1 MRRRAGSL
9 LLAAAVLAACSGD
22 ETGPTGAADA
32 DVTVTPTTVTPTTV
46 TPTTTDAVT
55 PTTDA
60 VAPSTDAA
68 MTYRGAVLAAG
79 PVAYWPLDDTT
90 PAMAAEVGP
99 GGFTGT
105 YAGTV
110 VVGEP
115 PAVDGGGTAVAFDG
129 SGGHLY
135 VGDASGPAARA
146 LALSPSLTVELWF
159 QPAAVPSGTVGQLA
173 RWRWY
178 GWGLQVVD
186 GRLSASLWLPGPTPV
201 ALAGPTLAEGVWYHV
216 ALTKDDSTARLYVDG
231 APVAESPATGPVHYV
246 ALDPAQ
252 DCCGSGGGVAFG
264 RDGDV
269 STDAAHFLT
278 GGLDEVAVYDRALT
292 ADEVAAHAAFRRR

>member
-9 LLAAAVLAACSGD
+9 LLAAAVLAGCSGD
-22 ETGPTGAADA
+22 GTGPTGAADA
-32 DVTVTPTTVTPTTV
+32 AVTTVTAA
-46 TPTTTDAVT
+46 TTDAVT
-55 PTTDA
+55 PSTA
-60 VAPSTDAA
+60 VRPSTAVTPSTDAA
-68 MTYRGAVLAAG
+68 MTYRGVVLASG

-90 PAMAAEVGP
+90 PTTAAEVGP
-99 GGFTGT
+99 GGFTAT

-159 QPAAVPSGTVGQLA
+159 RPAAVPPGTVGQLA

-186 GRLSASLWLPGPTPV
+186 GRLSGSLWLPGPTPV
-201 ALAGPTLAEGVWYHV
+201 ALAGPALAEGVWHHV
-216 ALTKDDSTARLYVDG
+216 VLTKDDSTARLYVDG
-231 APVAESPATGPVHYV
+231 VPAAEVPATGPVHYV

-278 GGLDEVAVYDRALT
+278 GGLDEVAVYDRALS